1 MQLDVLERIRGGLI
15 VSCQALPEEPLH
27 SSFIMG
33 RMAVA
38 AQRGGA
44 AGIRANSAED
54 IAVIKS
60 LVDLPL
66 IGIVKREYAGCPVY
80 ITPTLQEVDALAQAG
95 CEIIALDATQR
106 PRPDGQTLE
115 SFFARVRAKYP
126 RQLFMADCS
135 SYEEG
140 MAAAALGFDLIGTTL
155 SGYTP
160 YTQGAPSPNLPLM
173 ATLAKNCGKPVIA
186 EGGIWTPEQLR
197 LCLDC
202 GVHAAVVGT
211 AITRPM
217 EITRRFAAAL
227 LP

>member
-27 SSFIMG
+27 SSSSWPHG
-33 RMAVA
+33 RGRPAG
-38 AQRGGA
+38 RRR
-44 AGIRANSAED
+44 GIRANSAED

-106 PRPDGQTLE
+106 PRPRRPVAGVLFRPRPGQISPPALHG
-115 SFFARVRAKYP
+115 R
-126 RQLFMADCS
+126 LLL
-135 SYEEG
+135 YEEG

-173 ATLAKNCGKPVIA
+173 ATLVKNCGKPVIA

-211 AITRPM
+211 AITVPWRSPG
-217 EITRRFAAAL
+217 ALPAAL